1 MAFTIDPVAEL
12 QRALSAMASATIVGL
27 PTKALSPGLKVRLA
41 QAFKKIAGMLEKQAR
56 DEIGLTDERTTRP
69 PTPAFSSTWL
79 PSPKTGAS
87 RPTWRRNCCP
97 GRSTPRPGAPARA
110 AATSPPRSAHWPM
123 NEENVDA
130 PTRLPQLPADRL
142 PR

>member
-12 QRALSAMASATIVGL
+12 QRALSARASATIVGL

-69 PTPAFSSTWL
+69 PTPAFSSHLVAKSEDWGI
-79 PSPKTGAS
+79 KADV
-87 RPTWRRNCCP
+87 
-97 GRSTPRPGAPARA
+97 A
-110 AATSPPRSAHWPM
+110 A
-123 NEENVDA
+123 
-130 PTRLPQLPADRL
+130 QLL
-142 PR
+142 PRKKYPQAWRTSKSGGNVTTEVGPLADE